1 MPKRK
6 RKKKKKKKKKD
17 KKSKKKHKE
26 QLEEPIEA
34 NSRPG
39 TDEEIK
45 MHDEPREVDEFRP
58 SSDSDDGDDNPAVP
72 ASRYQ
77 SYANK
82 DVYQVDDEQISYLK
96 LKSHIR

>member
-1 MPKRK
+1 MEDPRK
-6 RKKKKKKKKKD
+6 SGSD
-17 KKSKKKHKE
+17 SD
-26 QLEEPIEA
+26 Q
-34 NSRPG
+34 
-39 TDEEIK
+39 DEELK
-45 MHDEPREVDEFRP
+45 RHDEPREADEFRP